1 MDKKLVLKISGSPFD
16 INVESDFALYLE
28 KQIKKDFN
36 IEGNNDIK
44 QLLQAYVRKN
54 HKLYIQEKETKRIIN
69 SIVL

>member
-54 HKLYIQEKETKRIIN
+54 HKLYIQ
-69 SIVL
+69 